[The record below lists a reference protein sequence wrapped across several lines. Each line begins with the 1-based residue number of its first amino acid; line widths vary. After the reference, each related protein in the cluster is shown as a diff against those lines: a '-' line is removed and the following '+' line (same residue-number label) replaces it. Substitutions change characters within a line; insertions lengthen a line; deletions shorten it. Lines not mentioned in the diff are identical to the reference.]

1 MQFPDQ
7 PGAKDNKPY
16 PVPAN
21 EDERNEALRSYRI
34 MDSPP
39 EIAFSEIGE
48 LAAQICECPVA
59 YVSFIHEDRFWFK
72 SKYGLPEDF
81 TGCPREIAF
90 CSVTVCGSE
99 LVISPDLVVDD
110 RYRDFHFVV
119 NDPHFRFYS
128 AMPLV
133 SPEGYALGTICV
145 MDFKPK
151 DLTIQQ
157 QECLRR
163 LAHQL
168 VSLLEHRRRMIE
180 LDEAMQQLDQAHQE
194 LVRQRTR
201 ADDLLDKVLP
211 NRIGAEL
218 KANGK
223 VEPRFY
229 PAASILFADVAGFT
243 PLTERLEPRLLIGM
257 LDRYFAAF
265 DEVLTR
271 HGVEK
276 LKTVGDAY
284 IAVAGVPE
292 LDRLHVL
299 HACLVAL
306 EMQQV
311 VLKIRSERE
320 KLRLPF
326 FDLRIGI
333 HTGAVIAG
341 VVGTRRFT
349 FDVWGDAVN
358 LASRMESQGEVGRI
372 NVSEQVMHYGDPYF
386 EFTERGLLE
395 VKGKKPMKMFF
406 LNRLKPEFSVD
417 ATGLRGNERLAEIVR
432 STRMG

>member
-1 MQFPDQ
+1 MQFPNSA
-7 PGAKDNKPY
+7 GANDKPY

-34 MDSPP
+34 MDTPP

-72 SKYGLPEDF
+72 SKYGLPDDF

-99 LVISPDLVVDD
+99 LVVSPDLVLDE

-119 NDPHFRFYS
+119 NEPHFRFYT

-145 MDFKPK
+145 MDFKPRE
-151 DLTIQQ
+151 LTIQQ

-163 LAHQL
+163 VAHQL

-180 LDEAMQQLDQAHQE
+180 LDEAMQRLDQAHVE

-201 ADDLLDKVLP
+201 ADDLLEKILP
-211 NRIGAEL
+211 TRVGDEL
-218 KANGK
+218 RANGK

-265 DEVLTR
+265 DEILTR

-311 VLKIRSERE
+311 VLKIRAERE
-320 KLRLPF
+320 KLRLPS

-349 FDVWGDAVN
+349 YDIWGDAVN
-358 LASRMESQGEVGRI
+358 LASRLEAHGEVGRI

-386 EFTERGLLE
+386 EFAERGLLD
-395 VKGKKPMKMFF
+395 VKGKKPMKMLF
-406 LNRLKPEFSVD
+406 LNRLKPEFSSD
-417 ATGLRGNERLAEIVR
+417 AMGLRGNERLAEIVR

>member
-1 MQFPDQ
+1 M
-7 PGAKDNKPY
+7 KPY
-16 PVPAN
+16 PIPAN
-21 EDERNEALRSYRI
+21 EDDRNSALRTYRI

-39 EIAFSEIGE
+39 EIAFNEIGE

-59 YVSFIHEDRFWFK
+59 YVSFILEDRFWFK
-72 SKYGLPEDF
+72 SKYGLPDDF

-119 NDPHFRFYS
+119 NEPHFRFYS

-145 MDFKPK
+145 MDFKPR

-157 QECLRR
+157 QESLRR
-163 LAHQL
+163 VAHQL

-180 LDEAMQQLDQAHQE
+180 LDEAMRDLDIAHQE
-194 LVRQRTR
+194 LVRQRSR
-201 ADDLLDKVLP
+201 ADDLLEKILP
-211 NRIGAEL
+211 GRIGDEM
-218 KANGK
+218 KAHGK

-229 PAASILFADVAGFT
+229 PMASILFADVAGFT
-243 PLTERLEPRLLIGM
+243 QLTERLEPRLLIGM

-292 LDRLHVL
+292 LDRLHVFHL
-299 HACLVAL
+299 CLAAL

-311 VLKIRSERE
+311 VQKIRSERE

-326 FDLRIGI
+326 FELRVGI

-341 VVGTRRFT
+341 VVGSRRFT
-349 FDVWGDAVN
+349 FDIWGDAVN
-358 LASRMESQGEVGRI
+358 VASRMESQSEVGRI
-372 NVSEQVMHYGDPYF
+372 NVSDQVMHYADPYF
-386 EFTERGLLE
+386 EFTERGALE
-395 VKGKKPMKMFF
+395 VKGKKPIKMHF
-406 LNRLKPEFSVD
+406 LNRLKPEFSAD
-417 ATGLRGNERLAEIVR
+417 AAGLSGNEKLSELIR
-432 STRMG
+432 SRV

>member
-1 MQFPDQ
+1 MPYQD
-7 PGAKDNKPY
+7 PGLFQTPY
-16 PVPAN
+16 PVPPN
-21 EDERNEALRSYRI
+21 EGERNEALRSYRI

-39 EIAFSEIGE
+39 EIAFNEIGE
-48 LAAQICECPVA
+48 LAAEICNCPVA

-72 SKYGLPEDF
+72 SKYGLAEDF

-99 LVISPDLVVDD
+99 LVISTDLVADD

-119 NDPHFRFYS
+119 NDPFFRFYS

-145 MDFKPK
+145 MDFHPR
-151 DLTIQQ
+151 DLSIQQ
-157 QECLRR
+157 QESLRR

-194 LVRQRTR
+194 LARQRTR

-211 NRIGAEL
+211 NRVGAEL

-292 LDRLHVL
+292 FNRLHVIQ
-299 HACLVAL
+299 ACLVAL

-311 VLKIRSERE
+311 VSKIRAERE
-320 KLRLPF
+320 RLRLPF

-358 LASRMESQGEVGRI
+358 LASRMESHGEVGRI
-372 NVSEQVMHYGDPYF
+372 NVSEHVMHYGQPYF
-386 EFTERGLLE
+386 EFAERGLLE

-406 LNRLKPEFSVD
+406 LDRLKPEFSAD
-417 ATGLRGNERLAEIVR
+417 GTGMQGNERMGEMVR
-432 STRMG
+432 SPKGPGA